1 VKDIARLG
9 GDTSQFV
16 SKKVFER
23 LKRKFGKG

>member
-16 SKKVFER
+16 SRKVFER
-23 LKRKFGKG
+23 LKKKFAKD

>member
-23 LKRKFGKG
+23 LKAKFKRA

>member
-16 SKKVFER
+16 SGKVFKR
-23 LKRKFGKG
+23 LKAKFGHS